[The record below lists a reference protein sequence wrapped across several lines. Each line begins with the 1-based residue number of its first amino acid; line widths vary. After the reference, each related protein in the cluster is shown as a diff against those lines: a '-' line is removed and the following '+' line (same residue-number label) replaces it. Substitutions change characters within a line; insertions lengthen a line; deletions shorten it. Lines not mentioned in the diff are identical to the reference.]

1 MIIDK
6 LPSGSWRARVLIGN
20 NKYKTFS
27 GKDKKD
33 VQLRAAQFEAE
44 QKVDKPD
51 DPYAG
56 MTVGEAMRR
65 YAEAKKN
72 TLSPKTYDE
81 YVKLC
86 ENSLETI
93 QPLLVSDL
101 TQEQVQIA
109 IGLESVD
116 HKPKTVR
123 NMHGL
128 LSASL
133 KMFRPEFVLRT
144 KLPQREK
151 PDTIIPTEADVLAL
165 LHEVEG
171 TDIDAPVY
179 LAALCGMR
187 QSEILGLRW
196 RDVDFDKK
204 VLHIRSAKIT
214 RADRSVCLK
223 NTKTT
228 DSTRTLKILPAVYA
242 SLRRAY
248 RPDAEFVT
256 DLKAHH
262 VYDRYCAA
270 LETACPGKHY
280 TFHELRHYCASVM
293 IMLGIPT
300 KYISNYLGHD
310 TENMV
315 NRVYGHIM
323 QDKKDEMFDRLETYY
338 NGIL

>member
-1 MIIDK
+1 MIMDK
-6 LPSGSWRARVLIGN
+6 LPSGSWRARVLIGE

-44 QKVDKPD
+44 RKMDKPD

-65 YAEAKKN
+65 YSEAKKN

-81 YVKLC
+81 YIKLC
-86 ENSLETI
+86 KNSLETL
-93 QPLLVSDL
+93 QPLLVSEL

-123 NMHGL
+123 NIHGL
-128 LSASL
+128 LSSSL
-133 KMFRPEFVLRT
+133 KMFRPEMVLRT

-165 LHEVEG
+165 LREVKN
-171 TDIDAPVY
+171 TDIDAPVH
-179 LAALCGMR
+179 LAALGGMR
-187 QSEILGLRW
+187 LSEILGLRW
-196 RDVDFDKK
+196 RDVDFDKR
-204 VLHIRSAKIT
+204 VLHIRTAKIT

-223 NTKTT
+223 STKTT
-228 DSTRTLKILPAVYA
+228 DSTRTLKMLPAVCA

-248 RPDAEFVT
+248 CPDAEFVT
-256 DLKAHH
+256 NLKAHNI
-262 VYDRYCAA
+262 YGRYCKALAA
-270 LETACPGKHY
+270 ACPGKHY
-280 TFHELRHYCASVM
+280 TLHELRHYCASVM

-300 KYISNYLGHD
+300 KYISDYLGHE
-310 TENMV
+310 TEDMV

-323 QDKKDEMFDRLETYY
+323 QDKKDEMFDRLEEYY